1 MNSHASASGSL
12 SFHAL
17 IANVSGLFGVVVF
30 LQQILRGASLDHVLF
45 TAATAGL
52 MVYLI
57 LAVGYAAARRLIA
70 DLPSSEN
77 PDDSSDAS
85 SEQAAAEQETE
96 DAQNVSEPQ
105 AA

>member
-1 MNSHASASGSL
+1 MNAHASASDSPP
-12 SFHAL
+12 FHAL

-52 MVYLI
+52 MAYLI

-70 DLPSSEN
+70 DLPSPEN
-77 PDDSSDAS
+77 PNDPSEAS
-85 SEQAAAEQETE
+85 SEEATAEQESD